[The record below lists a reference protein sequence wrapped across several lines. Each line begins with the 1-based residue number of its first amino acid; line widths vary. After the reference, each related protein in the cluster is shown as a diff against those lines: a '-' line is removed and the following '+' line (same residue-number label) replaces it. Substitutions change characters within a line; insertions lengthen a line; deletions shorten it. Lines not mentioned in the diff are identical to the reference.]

1 MCFYYF
7 QELDRRFGVF
17 LRKILPT
24 LLPILFRTVVV
35 MVKKTLEAAI
45 LDSFNNDFTN
55 CIFIV

>member
-35 MVKKTLEAAI
+35 MVKKPLK
-45 LDSFNNDFTN
+45 LLY
-55 CIFIV
+55 